1 MLIKEQKL
9 TKQAFTKQFRK
20 LTEQYYLSENE
31 SPERDSFFK
40 PPSSTLPTSGSEA
53 IAKEIEELLAVGL
66 DANIPQAH
74 FEYAKMI
81 LSEDIQVKDFTT
93 NKYSLAC
100 QHFELA
106 AAQGHGEAALYA
118 ARMLIGTPFNNVE
131 GLVIT
136 EYDDTRLDKIHAY
149 YQIAAEINA
158 KAAKASGTTNSLAA
172 NSIHRASI
180 ENRPTDKSMEM
191 IVYEA
196 FCRADTDRDGYI
208 DGNEMRLLL
217 TSLYFP
223 PKFIEEE
230 LQAFGS
236 GGRKPLNW
244 AAFGNYYTLLQE
256 RTLALTVT
264 PNN

>member
-1 MLIKEQKL
+1 MTCHLITQ
-9 TKQAFTKQFRK
+9 
-20 LTEQYYLSENE
+20 
-31 SPERDSFFK
+31 
-40 PPSSTLPTSGSEA
+40 GG
-53 IAKEIEELLAVGL
+53 V
-66 DANIPQAH
+66 
-74 FEYAKMI
+74 
-81 LSEDIQVKDFTT
+81 
-93 NKYSLAC
+93 
-100 QHFELA
+100 A
-106 AAQGHGEAALYA
+106 AAGVCVQQTTTCPSCDRSVFVPQDAPIFTCACGQ
-118 ARMLIGTPFNNVE
+118 T
-131 GLVIT
+131 
-136 EYDDTRLDKIHAY
+136 
-149 YQIAAEINA
+149 INA

-180 ENRPTDKSMEM
+180 ENRPTDKSMEI

-264 PNN
+264 PNT